1 MPQKAFLHVDFEQP
15 EELVFNRAR
24 MRRAFVKLGH
34 THKEN
39 GDGGGITD
47 KPGQPMS

>member
-24 MRRAFVKLGH
+24 MRRAFVKLGQVQCAMR
-34 THKEN
+34 
-39 GDGGGITD
+39 GDW
-47 KPGQPMS
+47 S